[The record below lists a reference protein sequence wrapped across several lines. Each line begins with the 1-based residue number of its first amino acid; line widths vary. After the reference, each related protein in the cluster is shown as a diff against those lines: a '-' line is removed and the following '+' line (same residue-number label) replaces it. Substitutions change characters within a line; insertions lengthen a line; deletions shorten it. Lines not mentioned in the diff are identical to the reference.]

1 VAGAADHAAWNDK
14 PLASGGVRHKRD
26 ADCFGAAAVLP
37 VSGAPSC
44 RYVGPYLDGC
54 GQGASVETSLLLLAY
69 AAGAVTSLAAA
80 LLVGGRVFAAMKRSL
95 GVGEWVRRGLG
106 VAPNAGR
113 FAPSDSTKL
122 AVTRVTISRQSRG
135 RAGGFIE

>member
-54 GQGASVETSLLLLAY
+54 GAECGTVCP
-69 AAGAVTSLAAA
+69 
-80 LLVGGRVFAAMKRSL
+80 VGLYQIGSHQSNYLPA
-95 GVGEWVRRGLG
+95 E
-106 VAPNAGR
+106 P
-113 FAPSDSTKL
+113 
-122 AVTRVTISRQSRG
+122 RQSRG
-135 RAGGFIE
+135 LY